1 MIILQ
6 IILTLYKKNSTKPL
20 SWFCTKYARDFFSG
34 KNVKIFAYLCLNIRI
49 SESTH
54 LAFLTMRM
62 FEYEPG
68 GLASWFNC
76 RPASYLR
83 LITLLFRDSS
93 VVSRS
98 SLFFYNSYKAVSNW
112 LVAIWRI
119 NIDFSSF
126 KSIEIHLNFLQISVC
141 ELNIN
146 NLFDNYCKNWKSH
159 FFHFMCCCVLI

>member
-20 SWFCTKYARDFFSG
+20 SWFCTKYARDG
-34 KNVKIFAYLCLNIRI
+34 ENVKNFAYLCLNIRI

-68 GLASWFNC
+68 SLASWFNC

-93 VVSRS
+93 AVSRS
-98 SLFFYNSYKAVSNW
+98 SLFFYNAVSNR
-112 LVAIWRI
+112 LVAIGRI
-119 NIDFSSF
+119 NIDLSSF
-126 KSIEIHLNFLQISVC
+126 KSIEIHLNVLQISVC
-141 ELNIN
+141 ELNNI
-146 NLFDNYCKNWKSH
+146 NLFDNYGTN
-159 FFHFMCCCVLI
+159 